1 MINMNFWEVSF
12 RIVIVMAISVLLSI
26 MAMRAIKL
34 SGTDLKDFKQRERPS
49 VLFIAGIFNLLFI
62 LAVFLLLKYIDRQP
76 MSILGFNFCLR
87 ETIFSG
93 LILAGMPALALIY
106 ILILRYNGKISFMTA
121 HTKTRKIKAFIEFIP
136 GIIVLFIAALQE
148 EVMFRGY
155 ITFVLLPYG
164 FYLALLVSSLLFTL
178 WHFLTNKLS
187 VAQVIAW
194 FLGGIMLFYIYWLS
208 GSIWVA
214 TLVHFSRN
222 LTNVLIF
229 NISGKTYF
237 LSYRKS
243 LLPFHKTGFVL
254 LSSIMIIFAGLLFF
268 R

>member
-1 MINMNFWEVSF
+1 MNFWEACF
-12 RIVIVMAISVLLSI
+12 RIVIVMVISVILSI
-26 MAMRAIKL
+26 TAMKAIKL

-49 VLFIAGIFNLLFI
+49 VLFIAGLFNLLFI
-62 LAVFLLLKYIDRQP
+62 LAVYLLLRYLDRQP
-76 MSILGFNFCLR
+76 MSILGFNFRLR
-87 ETIFSG
+87 NAIFSG
-93 LILAGMPALALIY
+93 CILAGMPALALIY
-106 ILILRYNGKISFMTA
+106 ILFLRYNNKIAFIAA
-121 HTKTRKIKAFIEFIP
+121 HTETGKIKAFIEFIP

-164 FYLALLVSSLLFTL
+164 FYIALLVSSLLFTL

-187 VAQVIAW
+187 FSQVIAW
-194 FLGGIMLFYIYWLS
+194 LLGGIMLFYIYWLS

-214 TLVHFSRN
+214 ALVHFSRN

-237 LSYRKS
+237 VSYQKS
-243 LLPFHKTGFVL
+243 LLPLHKTGFVI
-254 LSSIMIIFAGLLFF
+254 LSTLMIIFAGLLFF